1 MIVKKATLNDIDAIV
16 DFYKRTAEYEKS
28 LNDSIGAG
36 HFDEEN
42 FRADIA
48 REILL
53 SEFYY
58 AFAVENDEFVGFLS
72 WYLKEKNNWWTYNQ
86 IAYIDH
92 LFVEEK
98 SRGKGIARILMA
110 DFEAWANKNG
120 ADLVIIEVIP
130 ENQNAENIYRHLWYE
145 NHMICLHKTLWIK

>member
-1 MIVKKATLNDIDAIV
+1 MIIKKATLNDIDVIV

-28 LNDSIGAG
+28 LNSRIGTG

-58 AFAVENDEFVGFLS
+58 AFAVENDEILGYIV
-72 WYLKEKNNWWTYNQ
+72 WCIKEKTAWWTYRRM
-86 IAYIDH
+86 AYIDH
-92 LFVEEK
+92 IFVEEK
-98 SRGKGIARILMA
+98 HRKKGVAKFLMEN
-110 DFEAWANKNG
+110 FENFCKKF
-120 ADLVIIEVIP
+120 DVEIITIEAIP
-130 ENQNAENIYRHLWYE
+130 ENIGAISAYEKLDFKPYMVHLWK
-145 NHMICLHKTLWIK
+145 HI

>member
-1 MIVKKATLNDIDAIV
+1 MIIKKATLNDIDVIV

-28 LNDSIGAG
+28 LNNRIGTG

-58 AFAVENDEFVGFLS
+58 AFAVENDEILG
-72 WYLKEKNNWWTYNQ
+72 
-86 IAYIDH
+86 YI
-92 LFVEEK
+92 V
-98 SRGKGIARILMA
+98 
-110 DFEAWANKNG
+110 
-120 ADLVIIEVIP
+120 
-130 ENQNAENIYRHLWYE
+130 
-145 NHMICLHKTLWIK
+145 